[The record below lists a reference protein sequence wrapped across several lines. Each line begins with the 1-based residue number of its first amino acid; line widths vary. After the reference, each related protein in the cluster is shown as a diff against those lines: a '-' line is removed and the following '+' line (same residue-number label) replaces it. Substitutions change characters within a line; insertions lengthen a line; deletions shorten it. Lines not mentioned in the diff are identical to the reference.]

1 MRRSHPPERRALIR
15 VLPDNPTG
23 NVADRLDS
31 WKAIAAYLGRDVTT
45 VQRWEK
51 RERLPVHRHQ
61 HDKLGSVYAFKS
73 ELDAWWQH
81 GRRKLDTSEGELP
94 ADGDPQRAPLTRQRR
109 LLRVVGSALVLA
121 ALVSAGAW
129 WFVVQSGKNST
140 PAVARSVIPIPQGAV
155 SAYALTISRDGG
167 YLAYVGFTDD
177 KGTRTTRLYLKPMN
191 ELGSAVIAGTE
202 GASRPFF
209 SPDGR
214 WVAFFAQNQL
224 KKVAVSGGAPIALC
238 EVRQNRGGTWGPDG
252 TIVFA
257 RDALGGLWRVPAT
270 GGEPVP
276 MTTPDRSRFE
286 RSHREPHILPGGHAV
301 LFTVH
306 RSTHESMDDS
316 DIEVLVLRTGER
328 RVVVTGGMAPSYTMS
343 GHLLYGRQ
351 GALLAA
357 PFDLERLVTTSPPVR
372 VVDGVLSA
380 PEFGRVAYGVS
391 AQGALVYAPG
401 GSSLA
406 RRRLAWVTR
415 SGNEQFLDIPPKA
428 YLYPRVAP
436 DGRHVV
442 VSADTGTPQ
451 LWVYDIA
458 RGTLDRR
465 VLGWD
470 AEEPSWTPDGKRL
483 TFGWSHFAA
492 DGTSR
497 ASIYT
502 QPLDGTTPPQALVA
516 PPLTDFFPYDWSP
529 DGKLFAYGK
538 LTSSF
543 DILAITPGN
552 NAATPL
558 MASASNE
565 ISARFSPNGQ
575 WLAYVS
581 DESGR
586 NEVYI
591 RHLSRNAGR
600 MQISIDG
607 GIEPVWARD
616 GTELF
621 FRGSGQIMAVR
632 FAEGQTPVASRPL
645 PLLADG
651 YSRNLGPIAQYDVA
665 PDGRFLMAVPT
676 KEAALPAQL
685 VLVHNWFEEL
695 NRKVPRD

>member
-1 MRRSHPPERRALIR
+1 MRRSHSERRALIH
-15 VLPDNPTG
+15 VLPDHPTENG
-23 NVADRLDS
+23 ADRLDS

-73 ELDAWWQH
+73 ELDAWWQQ
-81 GRRKLDTSEGELP
+81 GRKKLDTNGGDVEVDADAQPSRASRTPLWRP
-94 ADGDPQRAPLTRQRR
+94 ALSV
-109 LLRVVGSALVLA
+109 LLVA
-121 ALVSAGAW
+121 AAVTAGTQ
-129 WFVVQSGKNST
+129 WFASRSSQNASPV
-140 PAVARSVIPIPQGAV
+140 VARSIIPIPHGAV
-155 SAYALTISRDGG
+155 SAYALAISPDGG
-167 YLAYVGFTDD
+167 HLAYIGYTTDNTTPD
-177 KGTRTTRLYLKPMN
+177 TRLYVKVMN
-191 ELGSAVIAGTE
+191 ELASVVIPGTE

-214 WVAFFAQNQL
+214 WIAFFAGNHL

-238 EVRQNRGGTWGPDG
+238 EVPQNRGGTWGPDN

-257 RDALGGLWRVPAT
+257 RHQSGGLWRVAAG

-276 MTTPDRSRFE
+276 ITAPDRSRLE
-286 RSHREPHILPGGHAV
+286 RSHREPHMLPGGHAV

-306 RSTHESMDDS
+306 RSNHGSMDDS
-316 DIEVLVLRTGER
+316 DIEVLVLASGQR
-328 RVVVTGGMAPSYTMS
+328 RVLVTGGMAPSYTAS
-343 GHLLYGRQ
+343 GHLVYGRQ
-351 GALLAA
+351 GALLAV
-357 PFDLERLVTTSPPVR
+357 PFDLERLVTTGPPVR

-380 PEFGRVAYGVS
+380 PEVGRVAYGVS

-406 RRRLAWVTR
+406 RRQLAWVNR
-415 SGNEQFLDIPPKA
+415 SGNAELLDVPPKA
-428 YLYPRVAP
+428 YLYPRIAP
-436 DGRHVV
+436 NGRHVV

-451 LWVYDIA
+451 LWVYDVA

-465 VLGWD
+465 MLDWD
-470 AEEPSWTPDGKRL
+470 AEEPSWTPDGKAL
-483 TFGWSHFAA
+483 TFGWSPFAP
-492 DGTSR
+492 DGASR

-502 QPLDGTTPPQALVA
+502 QPLDATTLPHPLVV

-529 DGKLFAYGK
+529 DGRLFAYGK
-538 LTSSF
+538 LTSNF
-543 DILAITPGN
+543 DILAISPEARGT
-552 NAATPL
+552 TPL
-558 MASASNE
+558 VASASNE
-565 ISARFSPNGQ
+565 ISARFSPNGR

-586 NEVYI
+586 KEVYV
-591 RHLSRNAGR
+591 RHVSRDGGR
-600 MQISIDG
+600 MQVSRDG

-616 GTELF
+616 GAELF
-621 FRGSGQIMAVR
+621 FRGSGQMMATIVG
-632 FAEGQTPVASRPL
+632 EGEKLTVSRPQ
-645 PLLADG
+645 PLFADS
-651 YSRNLGPIAQYDVA
+651 YSRNMGPIAQYDVA

-695 NRKVPRD
+695 KRRVPVH